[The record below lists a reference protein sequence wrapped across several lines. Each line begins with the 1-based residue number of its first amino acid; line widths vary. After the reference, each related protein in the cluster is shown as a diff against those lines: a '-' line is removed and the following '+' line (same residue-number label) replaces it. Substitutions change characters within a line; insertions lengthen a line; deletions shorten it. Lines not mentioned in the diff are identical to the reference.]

1 MNYEWAPSLVSAL
14 VTVIVTLA
22 GVILYLRKAMPT
34 KNGNGCLSTLD
45 KEFHDQVATCTERF
59 IQMAKDAGTVAT
71 SLKNIDSRLTNIE
84 TAVLKPRR
92 RR

>member
-22 GVILYLRKAMPT
+22 GVILYLRKNMPG
-34 KNGNGCLSTLD
+34 NGNGCAKLD

-71 SLKNIDSRLTNIE
+71 SLENIDGRLENIE
-84 TAVLKPRR
+84 TAVAMLPRKR
-92 RR
+92 R